1 MMKIKAIVTDYKG
14 TTTDISDLIGQVEV
28 NGSSKECART
38 LDFDLMRGD
47 FDKNLPDIRVNLGD
61 TVELLD
67 LTNNKSKSFFKGVIW
82 GKDFRDNAV
91 TVGIQ
96 CYDKSIYLNKNEP
109 SKQVFTN
116 KKPDEIVKEVCK
128 EFGLKV
134 GKCATAK
141 ADNINGRDTKAYD
154 LIMQAYTKASK
165 ANGKKYKL
173 VANGDNIEVF
183 ESGEKCKTLLQYI
196 EGQEKGKILN
206 LSYRESLD
214 DLVNEIKSIE
224 EDEKDKKETKAS
236 KTSSKKKYGSIQKLV
251 RGGKAD
257 ISGDMKDLTR
267 EISVECIGDWD
278 MITGKSIEIKTPM
291 ISGTFYINSDRHEI
305 NEGVHI
311 VNLELSNQF
320 EMDEKDESSSTDDT
334 DSTSSSSTSTKS
346 GGSGWARIAAAA
358 QRHTGEI
365 YSQPLRMQEGYADC
379 SSFVYKVTMET
390 LGRNWRGTWAPST
403 YTMAQR
409 TDLWHEIPLSQAR
422 PGDILWRSG
431 HTSFLGPNNMDYGAH
446 MPGKPSGPGWT
457 YNPSQWSKAYRIN

>member
-47 FDKNLPDIRVNLGD
+47 FDKNLPDVRVNLGD

-67 LTNNKSKSFFKGVIW
+67 MTNNQSKSFFKGVIW
-82 GKDFRDNAV
+82 GKDFRDNTV
-91 TVGIQ
+91 TTAIE

-109 SKQVFTN
+109 EKQVFTN
-116 KKPDEIVKEVCK
+116 KKPDEITKEVCK

-134 GKCATAK
+134 GDCASAK
-141 ADNINGRDTKAYD
+141 AYNVNGRDAKAYD

-173 VANGDNIEVF
+173 VADGDEIVVF
-183 ESGEKCKTLLQYI
+183 ESGKKCKTILEYLDAP
-196 EGQEKGKILN
+196 EVGKILD

-214 DLVNEIKSIE
+214 DLVNEIKTIE
-224 EDEKDKKETKAS
+224 EDEEDKKETKKS
-236 KTSSKKKYGSIQKLV
+236 KEDSKKKYGSIQKV
-251 RGGKAD
+251 IRGGKAD
-257 ISGDMKDLTR
+257 ISGAMKDLNR
-267 EISVECIGDWD
+267 EISVECIGDWE
-278 MITGKSIEIKTPM
+278 MMTGKSIEIKTPM

-305 NEGVHI
+305 NDGVHT
-311 VNLELSNQF
+311 VSLELSNQF
-320 EMDEKDESSSTDDT
+320 EMDEKDESTTTTDES
-334 DSTSSSSTSTKS
+334 DSTSSSSSAS
-346 GGSGWARIAAAA
+346 GGSGWSRIAAAA

-365 YSQPLRMQEGYADC
+365 YSQPLRMQDGYSDC

-431 HTSFLGPNNMDYGAH
+431 HTSFLGPDGRDYGAH
-446 MPGKPSGPGWT
+446 MPGKPSGPGWA
-457 YNPSQWSKAYRIN
+457 YNPSRWSKAFRIN